1 MLTSESQSQL
11 AGAAGSYPQLRGTR
25 FRRVPRPIVQE
36 LLRHA
41 SANVTLKLNEGYSDY
56 RELLG
61 FVAIVS
67 EEKYLEGGLT
77 CSGVI

>member
-1 MLTSESQSQL
+1 
-11 AGAAGSYPQLRGTR
+11 
-25 FRRVPRPIVQE
+25 VQE